1 MVFLHIFLFCF
12 SGDRPRR
19 VSVKDWNVGNT
30 FRLYFNTQLNHPGDP
45 TYELH
50 VDSAK
55 LKVFI
60 NSVRPENLDD
70 KFSVEKQIRVNVYQL
85 VLISSTSNYKRKLLD
100 SKIVNLEHV
109 SWQSFEIAKAVQDW
123 IDNPQ
128 TNLGLEIA
136 TDSQNIKDVIDI
148 SLENRVN
155 ANESNTG
162 SNDTVTVPNIDIYAQ
177 ERSILKRVKRR
188 GRRRGDCRKGDGEKR
203 CCRHPIQI
211 HFKDIGWD
219 DWILA
224 PMEYR
229 GYYCGGTC
237 PYRYKVA
244 NTFSGIK
251 ALLHLNTLNTKK
263 EVPSPCCVATK
274 LSPFTI
280 LHYDM
285 EGRYTFSD
293 YPDLVVEQC
302 KCG

>member
-1 MVFLHIFLFCF
+1 MLTNLFFLF

-162 SNDTVTVPNIDIYAQ
+162 SNDTITVPNIDIYAQ